1 MELLYP
7 IFAFIVGGFLGML
20 WQLRRISEE
29 KRSHTLQLNELEKQG
44 ISKIAEAEKRQSLAE
59 QQFETLSKDFSALK
73 IELVEERQKKDESIR
88 TLTVAMAEADHLKRQ
103 LTEKAAELEQIQ
115 KRLTVEFENVAHKI
129 LKEHSAEFTSLN
141 QKNIGEI
148 LTPLKEKIT
157 TFEKKVEDSYEKSL
171 RDQTDLK
178 VELKR
183 LQELNHK
190 ISNDAQNLTNAL
202 KGDVK
207 KQGNWGEVILER
219 VLERSGLT
227 QGREY
232 EREVVD
238 ENSDGKQ
245 IRPDVIIHL
254 PDKKHLIVDAKVSLV
269 AYERLVN
276 ETNEEIRMQHLTD
289 HLKSLRSHIKMLS
302 DKHYPTA
309 RNLNSPDFVLLF
321 LPIESSFSIAIQEDQ
336 ELFNYAWDNK
346 VVIVSPSTLLA
357 TLRTIASIWKQE
369 NQTRNALEIASLGA
383 SLYDKFVNFV
393 QDLEKVGKGIENAQ
407 GNYNNALNKL
417 HAGKGNLIRTSE
429 RLKDLGIKTQKALPD
444 YLIEDDPSATQT
456 NDSSDLV
463 EERQVIG
470 NQRQE
475 KEKE

>member
-1 MELLYP
+1 MEILYP
-7 IFAFIVGGFLGML
+7 MLAFLAGGILIFL
-20 WQLRRISEE
+20 WQQRRLSDE
-29 KRSHTLQLNELEKQG
+29 KAVQTALLNETEKLG
-44 ISKIAEAEKRQSLAE
+44 LAKIAEAEKNQSLAE
-59 QQFETLSKDFSALK
+59 QQLSSLTRDFTELK
-73 IELVEERQKKDESIR
+73 TELTSERQKNEDAI
-88 TLTVAMAEADHLKRQ
+88 RQ
-103 LTEKAAELEQIQ
+103 LTASMSELEHAKKQLSDKAQEIEEIQ

-129 LKEHSAEFTSLN
+129 LKEHSAEFTTLN
-141 QKNIGEI
+141 QKNIGDI
-148 LTPLKEKIT
+148 LSPLKEKIM
-157 TFEKKVEDSYEKSL
+157 TFEKKVEESYEKSL

-178 VELKR
+178 VELKK

-190 ISNDAQNLTNAL
+190 ISNDAQNLTQAL

-207 KQGNWGEVILER
+207 KQGNWGEVVLER

-227 QGREY
+227 LGREY

-254 PDKKHLIVDAKVSLV
+254 PDKKHLIVDSKVSLV

-276 ETNEEIRMQHLTD
+276 EPSDELRPQHLAD

-309 RNLNSPDFVLLF
+309 KNLNSPDFVLLF

-369 NQTRNALEIASLGA
+369 NQTKNALEIANLGA

-393 QDLEKVGKGIENAQ
+393 QDLEKVGKGIETAQ
-407 GNYNNALNKL
+407 SNYNNALNKL
-417 HAGKGNLIRTSE
+417 HTGKGNLVRTSE
-429 RLKDLGIKTQKALPD
+429 KLKELGIKTQKALPD
-444 YLIEDDPSATQT
+444 NLIED
-456 NDSSDLV
+456 
-463 EERQVIG
+463 E
-470 NQRQE
+470 NQKVLSGE
-475 KEKE
+475 TTGLFKE

>member
-1 MELLYP
+1 MEILYP
-7 IFAFIVGGFLGML
+7 VLAFLAGGILIFL
-20 WQLRRISEE
+20 WQQRRLSDE
-29 KRSHTLQLNELEKQG
+29 RAVQTALLNETEKLG
-44 ISKIAEAEKRQSLAE
+44 LAKIAEAEKNQSLAE
-59 QQFETLSKDFSALK
+59 QQLSSLTRDFTELK
-73 IELVEERQKKDESIR
+73 AELTSERQKNEDAI
-88 TLTVAMAEADHLKRQ
+88 RQ
-103 LTEKAAELEQIQ
+103 LTASMSELEHAKKQLSDKAQEIEDIQ

-129 LKEHSAEFTSLN
+129 LKEHSAEFTTLN
-141 QKNIGEI
+141 QKNIGDI
-148 LTPLKEKIT
+148 LSPLKEKIM
-157 TFEKKVEDSYEKSL
+157 TFEKKVEESYEKSL

-178 VELKR
+178 VELKK

-190 ISNDAQNLTNAL
+190 ISNDAQNLTQAL

-207 KQGNWGEVILER
+207 KQGNWGEVVLER

-227 QGREY
+227 LGREY

-254 PDKKHLIVDAKVSLV
+254 PDKKHLIVDSKVSLV

-276 ETNEEIRMQHLTD
+276 EPSDELRPQHLAD

-309 RNLNSPDFVLLF
+309 KNLNSPDFVLLF

-369 NQTRNALEIASLGA
+369 NQTKNALEIANLGA

-393 QDLEKVGKGIENAQ
+393 QDLEKVGKGIETAQ
-407 GNYNNALNKL
+407 SNYNNALNKL
-417 HAGKGNLIRTSE
+417 HTGKGNLVRTSE
-429 RLKDLGIKTQKALPD
+429 KLKELGIKTQKALPD
-444 YLIEDDPSATQT
+444 NLIED
-456 NDSSDLV
+456 
-463 EERQVIG
+463 E
-470 NQRQE
+470 NQKVLSGE
-475 KEKE
+475 TTELFKE

>member
-1 MELLYP
+1 MEFLYP
-7 IFAFIVGGFLGML
+7 VLAFILGGFLVFL
-20 WQLRRISEE
+20 WQQRRLSEE
-29 KRSHTLQLNELEKQG
+29 RTSQATQLNEIEKKG
-44 ISKIAEAEKRQSLAE
+44 LAEIAEAEKQRSLAE
-59 QQFETLSKDFSALK
+59 QQLASLSKDFLEIK
-73 IELVEERQKKDESIR
+73 TELANERQKNESSIR
-88 TLTVAMAEADHLKRQ
+88 MLTSSMSELEHAKKQ
-103 LTEKAAELEQIQ
+103 LSEKAVELEQIQ

-129 LKEHSAEFTSLN
+129 LKEHSAEFTILN

-148 LTPLKEKIT
+148 LFPLKEKIM
-157 TFEKKVEDSYEKSL
+157 TFEKKVEESYEKSL
-171 RDQTDLK
+171 RDQSDLK
-178 VELKR
+178 AELKK

-190 ISNDAQNLTNAL
+190 ISSDAQNLTNAL

-207 KQGNWGEVILER
+207 KQGNWGEVVLER

-227 QGREY
+227 LGREY

-254 PDKKHLIVDAKVSLV
+254 PDKKHLIVDSKVSLV

-276 ETNEEIRMQHLTD
+276 EQNDELRSQHLAD

-309 RNLNSPDFVLLF
+309 KNLNSPDFVLLF

-336 ELFNYAWDNK
+336 ELFNFAWDNK

-357 TLRTIASIWKQE
+357 SLRTVASIWKQE
-369 NQTRNALEIASLGA
+369 NQTKNALEIASLGA

-393 QDLEKVGKGIENAQ
+393 QDLEKVGKGLEAAQ
-407 GNYNNALNKL
+407 ANYNNALNKL
-417 HAGKGNLIRTSE
+417 HTGKGNLVRTSE
-429 RLKDLGIKTQKALPD
+429 KLKDLGIKTQKALPD
-444 YLIEDDPSATQT
+444 YLIEDETPAALPPESLD
-456 NDSSDLV
+456 
-463 EERQVIG
+463 
-470 NQRQE
+470 
-475 KEKE
+475 

>member
-1 MELLYP
+1 MEIIYP
-7 IFAFIVGGFLGML
+7 ILAFIAGGIIIFF
-20 WQLRRISEE
+20 WQQKRTSDLRSA
-29 KRSHTLQLNELEKQG
+29 HAALLNETEKLG
-44 ISKIAEAEKRQSLAE
+44 LAKLAEAEKSKSLAE
-59 QQFETLSKDFSALK
+59 QQLSTLSRDFAEMK
-73 IELVEERQKKDESIR
+73 TDLVTD
-88 TLTVAMAEADHLKRQ
+88 
-103 LTEKAAELEQIQ
+103 KAAELEQIQ

-129 LKEHSAEFTSLN
+129 LKEHSAEFTTLN
-141 QKNIGEI
+141 QKNIGDI
-148 LTPLKEKIT
+148 LSPLKEKIS
-157 TFEKKVEDSYEKSL
+157 TFEKKVEESYEKSL

-178 VELKR
+178 AELKK
-183 LQELNHK
+183 LQELNAK
-190 ISNDAQNLTNAL
+190 IGNDAQNLTNAL

-207 KQGNWGEVILER
+207 KQGNWGEVVLER

-227 QGREY
+227 LGREY

-254 PDKKHLIVDAKVSLV
+254 PDKKHLIVDSKVSLI

-276 ETNEEIRMQHLTD
+276 EASDELRVQHLAD

-309 RNLNSPDFVLLF
+309 KNLNSPDFVLLF

-357 TLRTIASIWKQE
+357 SLRTIASIWKQE
-369 NQTRNALEIASLGA
+369 NQTKNALEIASLGA

-393 QDLEKVGKGIENAQ
+393 QDLEKVGKGIETAQ
-407 GNYNNALNKL
+407 TNYANALNKL
-417 HAGKGNLIRTSE
+417 HTGKGNLVRTSE
-429 RLKDLGIKTQKALPD
+429 KLKDLGIKTQKSLPD
-444 YLIEDDPSATQT
+444 YLIEDDNPEALAEKGSG
-456 NDSSDLV
+456 LL
-463 EERQVIG
+463 EE
-470 NQRQE
+470 
-475 KEKE
+475 

>member
-1 MELLYP
+1 MEIIYP
-7 IFAFIVGGFLGML
+7 ILAFIAGGIIIFF
-20 WQLRRISEE
+20 WQQKRTSDLRSA
-29 KRSHTLQLNELEKQG
+29 HAALLNETEKLG
-44 ISKIAEAEKRQSLAE
+44 LAKLAEAEKSKSLAE
-59 QQFETLSKDFSALK
+59 QQLSTLSRDFAEMK
-73 IELVEERQKKDESIR
+73 TDLVI
-88 TLTVAMAEADHLKRQ
+88 
-103 LTEKAAELEQIQ
+103 EKAAELEQIQ

-129 LKEHSAEFTSLN
+129 LKEHSAEFTTLN
-141 QKNIGEI
+141 QKNIGDI
-148 LTPLKEKIT
+148 LSPLKEKIS
-157 TFEKKVEDSYEKSL
+157 TFEKKVEESYEKSL

-178 VELKR
+178 AELKK
-183 LQELNHK
+183 LQELNAK
-190 ISNDAQNLTNAL
+190 IGNDAQNLTNAL

-207 KQGNWGEVILER
+207 KQGNWGEVVLER

-227 QGREY
+227 LGREY

-254 PDKKHLIVDAKVSLV
+254 PDKKHLIVDSKVSLI

-276 ETNEEIRMQHLTD
+276 EASDELRVQHLAD

-309 RNLNSPDFVLLF
+309 KNLNSPDFVLLF

-357 TLRTIASIWKQE
+357 SLRTIASIWKQE
-369 NQTRNALEIASLGA
+369 NQTKNALEIASLGA

-393 QDLEKVGKGIENAQ
+393 QDLEKVGKGIETAQ
-407 GNYNNALNKL
+407 TNYANALNKL
-417 HAGKGNLIRTSE
+417 HTGKGNLVRTSE
-429 RLKDLGIKTQKALPD
+429 KLKDLGIKTQKSLPD
-444 YLIEDDPSATQT
+444 YLIEDDNPEALAEKGSG
-456 NDSSDLV
+456 LL
-463 EERQVIG
+463 EE
-470 NQRQE
+470 
-475 KEKE
+475 

>member
-1 MELLYP
+1 MEILYP
-7 IFAFIVGGFLGML
+7 ALAFLVGGIIVFF
-20 WQLRRISEE
+20 WQQHRLSNERAAQVA
-29 KRSHTLQLNELEKQG
+29 LLNEMEKLG
-44 ISKIAEAEKRQSLAE
+44 LAKLAEAEKDRSLAE
-59 QQFETLSKDFSALK
+59 QQLTTLAGDFIAIKS
-73 IELVEERQKKDESIR
+73 ELTNERQKSEDAI
-88 TLTVAMAEADHLKRQ
+88 RQ
-103 LTEKAAELEQIQ
+103 LTTYVAELDNAKKQMADKTQELEQIQ
-115 KRLTVEFENVAHKI
+115 KRLTVEFEVVANRI
-129 LKEHSAEFTSLN
+129 LKEHSSEFTTLN

-148 LTPLKEKIT
+148 LSPLKDKIT
-157 TFEKKVEDSYEKSL
+157 TFEKKVEESYEKSL
-171 RDQTDLK
+171 RDQIDLK
-178 VELKR
+178 TELKK
-183 LQELNHK
+183 LQDLNHK
-190 ISNDAQNLTNAL
+190 ISTDAQNLTNAL

-227 QGREY
+227 PGREF

-238 ENSDGKQ
+238 ENSDGKT

-254 PDKKHLIVDAKVSLV
+254 PDKKHLIVDSKVSLV

-276 ETNEEIRMQHLTD
+276 EQSDELRIQHLAD

-309 RNLNSPDFVLLF
+309 KNLNSPDFVLLF
-321 LPIESSFSIAIQEDQ
+321 LPIESSFSTAIQEDQ

-369 NQTRNALEIASLGA
+369 NQTKNALEIASLGA

-407 GNYNNALNKL
+407 TNYSNAVNKL
-417 HAGKGNLIRTSE
+417 HTGKGNLVRTSE
-429 RLKDLGIKTQKALPD
+429 KLKDLGIKTQKALPD
-444 YLIEDDPSATQT
+444 YLIEDENPTGMKGEDP
-456 NDSSDLV
+456 LLI
-463 EERQVIG
+463 EE
-470 NQRQE
+470 
-475 KEKE
+475 

>member
-1 MELLYP
+1 MEFIYP
-7 IFAFIVGGFLGML
+7 ILAFLAGGTLIFL
-20 WQLRRISEE
+20 WQQRRLSEE
-29 KRSHTLQLNELEKQG
+29 RAAQVTRLNETEKLG
-44 ISKIAEAEKRQSLAE
+44 LARIAEADKNRSLAE
-59 QQFETLSKDFSALK
+59 QQLLTLSNDFAGIK
-73 IELVEERQKKDESIR
+73 TELTAERQKNEDSIR
-88 TLTVAMAEADHLKRQ
+88 LLTTAMSELEHARKQ
-103 LTEKAAELEQIQ
+103 LSEKAVELEQIQ

-129 LKEHSAEFTSLN
+129 LKEHSAEFTTLN

-148 LTPLKEKIT
+148 LIPLKEKIV
-157 TFEKKVEDSYEKSL
+157 TFEKKVEESYEKSL
-171 RDQTDLK
+171 RDQTDMK
-178 VELKR
+178 VELKK

-190 ISNDAQNLTNAL
+190 ISDDAQNLTNAL

-207 KQGNWGEVILER
+207 KQGNWGEVVLER

-227 QGREY
+227 LGREF

-254 PDKKHLIVDAKVSLV
+254 PDKKHLIVDSKVSLV

-276 ETNEEIRMQHLTD
+276 ETSDELRGQHLSD

-309 RNLNSPDFVLLF
+309 KNLNSPDFVLLF
-321 LPIESSFSIAIQEDQ
+321 LPIESSFSTAIQEDQ

-357 TLRTIASIWKQE
+357 TLRTVASIWKQE
-369 NQTRNALEIASLGA
+369 NQTKNALEIASLGA

-393 QDLEKVGKGIENAQ
+393 QDLEKVGKGIETAQ
-407 GNYNNALNKL
+407 SNYNNALNKL
-417 HAGKGNLIRTSE
+417 HTGKGNLVRTSE
-429 RLKDLGIKTQKALPD
+429 KLKDLGIKTQKALPD
-444 YLIEDDPSATQT
+444 NLIEDEMP
-456 NDSSDLV
+456 
-463 EERQVIG
+463 EEIPEEG
-470 NQRQE
+470 S
-475 KEKE
+475 

>member
-1 MELLYP
+1 MEILYP
-7 IFAFIVGGFLGML
+7 MLAFLAGGILIFL
-20 WQLRRISEE
+20 WQQRRLSNE
-29 KRSHTLQLNELEKQG
+29 KAVQTALLNETEKLG
-44 ISKIAEAEKRQSLAE
+44 LAKIAEAEKNQSLAE
-59 QQFETLSKDFSALK
+59 QQLSSLTRDFTELK
-73 IELVEERQKKDESIR
+73 AELTSERQKNEDAI
-88 TLTVAMAEADHLKRQ
+88 RQ
-103 LTEKAAELEQIQ
+103 LTASMSELEHAKKQLSDKAQEIEDIQ

-129 LKEHSAEFTSLN
+129 LKEHSAEFTTLN
-141 QKNIGEI
+141 QKNIGDI
-148 LTPLKEKIT
+148 LSPLKEKIM
-157 TFEKKVEDSYEKSL
+157 TFEKKVEESYEKSL

-178 VELKR
+178 VELKK

-190 ISNDAQNLTNAL
+190 ISNDAQNLTQAL

-207 KQGNWGEVILER
+207 KQGNWGEVVLER

-227 QGREY
+227 LGREY

-254 PDKKHLIVDAKVSLV
+254 PDKKHLIVDSKVSLV

-276 ETNEEIRMQHLTD
+276 EPSDELRPQHLAD

-309 RNLNSPDFVLLF
+309 KNLNSPDFVLLF

-369 NQTRNALEIASLGA
+369 NQTKNALEIANLGA

-393 QDLEKVGKGIENAQ
+393 QDLEKVGKGIETAQ
-407 GNYNNALNKL
+407 SNYNNALNKL
-417 HAGKGNLIRTSE
+417 HTGKGNLVRTSE
-429 RLKDLGIKTQKALPD
+429 KLKELGIKTQKALPD
-444 YLIEDDPSATQT
+444 NLIED
-456 NDSSDLV
+456 
-463 EERQVIG
+463 E
-470 NQRQE
+470 NQKVLSGE
-475 KEKE
+475 TTGLFKE

>member
-1 MELLYP
+1 MLYSLL
-7 IFAFIVGGFLGML
+7 AFLVGALLVFL
-20 WQLRRISEE
+20 WQQRRLSDI
-29 KRSHTLQLNELEKQG
+29 RANHLAQL
-44 ISKIAEAEKRQSLAE
+44 SDAEKAGWMNMAAIEKEKSLAE
-59 QQFETLSKDFSALK
+59 QKWMSLSDDNIALK
-73 IELVEERQKKDESIR
+73 AELVTERQKKEE
-88 TLTVAMAEADHLKRQ
+88 TMLQLTTSLSELEHARRQ
-103 LTEKAAELEQIQ
+103 LADKSSELEQIQ
-115 KRLTVEFENVAHKI
+115 KRLTSEFENVAHKI
-129 LKEHSAEFTSLN
+129 LKIHSEEFTSLN

-148 LTPLKEKIT
+148 LTPLKEKIV
-157 TFEKKVEDSYEKSL
+157 TFEKKVEESYEKSL
-171 RDQTDLK
+171 RDQTDMK
-178 VELKR
+178 AELRK
-183 LQELNHK
+183 LQELNVK
-190 ISNDAQNLTNAL
+190 ISDEAHNLTQAL

-207 KQGNWGEVILER
+207 KQGNWGEIVLER

-227 QGREY
+227 NGREF

-254 PDKKHLIVDAKVSLV
+254 PDKKHLIIDSKVSLV

-276 ETNEEIRMQHLTD
+276 DTSEERKALHMAE
-289 HLKSLRSHIKMLS
+289 HLKSLRSHIKSLA

-321 LPIESSFSIAIQEDQ
+321 LPIESSFSITIQGDQ

-383 SLYDKFVNFV
+383 ALYDKFVNFV
-393 QDLEKVGKGIENAQ
+393 QDLEKVGKGIESAQ
-407 GNYNNALNKL
+407 SNYSNALNKL
-417 HAGKGNLIRTSE
+417 HTGKGNLVRTSE

-444 YLIEDDPSATQT
+444 YLVEDEVKEESA
-456 NDSSDLV
+456 DLNT
-463 EERQVIG
+463 EII
-470 NQRQE
+470 
-475 KEKE
+475 KKS

>member
-1 MELLYP
+1 MEIIYP
-7 IFAFIVGGFLGML
+7 ILAFIAGGIIIFF
-20 WQLRRISEE
+20 WQQKRTSDLRSA
-29 KRSHTLQLNELEKQG
+29 HAALLNETEKLG
-44 ISKIAEAEKRQSLAE
+44 LAKLAEAEKSKSLAE
-59 QQFETLSKDFSALK
+59 QQLSTLSRDFAEMK
-73 IELVEERQKKDESIR
+73 TDLVIERQKNEESIR
-88 TLTVAMAEADHLKRQ
+88 LLTTSMAALDHAKKQ
-103 LTEKAAELEQIQ
+103 LTDKAAELEQIQ

-129 LKEHSAEFTSLN
+129 LKEHSAEFTTLN
-141 QKNIGEI
+141 QKNIGDI
-148 LTPLKEKIT
+148 LSPLKEKIS
-157 TFEKKVEDSYEKSL
+157 TFEKKVEESYEKSL

-178 VELKR
+178 AELKK
-183 LQELNHK
+183 LQELNAK
-190 ISNDAQNLTNAL
+190 IGNDAQNLTNAL

-207 KQGNWGEVILER
+207 KQGNWGEVVLER

-227 QGREY
+227 LGREY

-254 PDKKHLIVDAKVSLV
+254 PDKKHLIVDSKVSLI

-276 ETNEEIRMQHLTD
+276 EASDELRVQHLAD

-309 RNLNSPDFVLLF
+309 KNLNSPDFVLLF

-357 TLRTIASIWKQE
+357 SLRTIASIWKQE
-369 NQTRNALEIASLGA
+369 NQTKNALEIASLGA

-393 QDLEKVGKGIENAQ
+393 QDLEKVGKGIETAQ
-407 GNYNNALNKL
+407 TNYANALNKL
-417 HAGKGNLIRTSE
+417 HTGKGNLVRTSE
-429 RLKDLGIKTQKALPD
+429 KLKDLGIKTQKSLPD
-444 YLIEDDPSATQT
+444 YLIEDDNPEALAEKGSG
-456 NDSSDLV
+456 LL
-463 EERQVIG
+463 EE
-470 NQRQE
+470 
-475 KEKE
+475 

>member
-1 MELLYP
+1 MEFLYP
-7 IFAFIVGGFLGML
+7 MLAFVLGGSLIYFWQQRRLVSERADFLA
-20 WQLRRISEE
+20 
-29 KRSHTLQLNELEKQG
+29 KLNESEKLG
-44 ISKIAEAEKRQSLAE
+44 LAKLAETDKNRYLAE
-59 QQFETLSKDFSALK
+59 QQLTSLTGEYTEIKS
-73 IELVEERQKKDESIR
+73 ELTSERRKNEDAI
-88 TLTVAMAEADHLKRQ
+88 RQ
-103 LTEKAAELEQIQ
+103 LTTYVAELDYAKKQMAEKAQELEQIQ
-115 KRLTVEFENVAHKI
+115 KRLTIEFENVAHRI
-129 LKEHSAEFTSLN
+129 LKEHSTEFTSLN

-148 LTPLKEKIT
+148 LTPLKDKIS
-157 TFEKKVEDSYEKSL
+157 TFEKKVEESYEKSL
-171 RDQTDLK
+171 RDQVDLK
-178 VELKR
+178 SELKK

-227 QGREY
+227 PGREF

-254 PDKKHLIVDAKVSLV
+254 PDKKHLIVDSKVSLV

-276 ETNEEIRMQHLTD
+276 EPSDELRIQHLAD
-289 HLKSLRSHIKMLS
+289 HLKSLRSHIKILS

-309 RNLNSPDFVLLF
+309 KNLNSPDFVLLF

-369 NQTRNALEIASLGA
+369 NQTKNALEIASLGA

-393 QDLEKVGKGIENAQ
+393 QDLEKVGKGIESAQ
-407 GNYNNALNKL
+407 TNYSNALNKL
-417 HAGKGNLIRTSE
+417 HTGKGNLVRTSE
-429 RLKDLGIKTQKALPD
+429 KLKDLGIKTQKALPD
-444 YLIEDDPSATQT
+444 YLIEDENPKATKGDDP
-456 NDSSDLV
+456 LLI
-463 EERQVIG
+463 EE
-470 NQRQE
+470 
-475 KEKE
+475 

>member
-1 MELLYP
+1 MEIILP
-7 IFAFIVGGFLGML
+7 ILAFVSGGILVFL
-20 WQLRRISEE
+20 WQQRRLTEERAISLT
-29 KRSHTLQLNELEKQG
+29 KYYDAEKQSF
-44 ISKIAEAEKRQSLAE
+44 SKLAEAEKKQSLAE
-59 QQFETLSKDFSALK
+59 QQLISLTRNFNEIKT
-73 IELVEERQKKDESIR
+73 ELNNERMKGESTI
-88 TLTVAMAEADHLKRQ
+88 RQ
-103 LTEKAAELEQIQ
+103 LTTSISDLEHAKTQLTDKAQELEQIQ
-115 KRLTVEFENVAHKI
+115 KRLTIEFENVAHKI
-129 LKEHSAEFTSLN
+129 LKEHSAEFTTLN

-148 LTPLKEKIT
+148 LSPLKEKIVI
-157 TFEKKVEDSYEKSL
+157 FEKKVEESYEKSL

-178 VELKR
+178 VELKK
-183 LQELNHK
+183 LQELNLK
-190 ISNDAQNLTNAL
+190 ISNDAQNLTQAL

-207 KQGNWGEVILER
+207 KQGNWGEVVLER

-227 QGREY
+227 LGREY

-254 PDKKHLIVDAKVSLV
+254 PDKKHLIVDSKVSLV

-276 ETNEEIRMQHLTD
+276 EASDELRIQHIAD

-309 RNLNSPDFVLLF
+309 KNLNSPDFVLLF

-336 ELFNYAWDNK
+336 ELFNFAWDNK

-369 NQTRNALEIASLGA
+369 NQTKNALEIANLGA

-393 QDLEKVGKGIENAQ
+393 QDLEKVGKGIEAAQ
-407 GNYNNALNKL
+407 TNYSAALNKL
-417 HAGKGNLIRTSE
+417 HTGKGNLVRASE

-444 YLIEDDPSATQT
+444 YLIEDDNPVAKPNETSG
-456 NDSSDLV
+456 LF
-463 EERQVIG
+463 
-470 NQRQE
+470 
-475 KEKE
+475 KE

>member
-1 MELLYP
+1 MEFIYP
-7 IFAFIVGGFLGML
+7 ILAFLAGGTIIFL
-20 WQLRRISEE
+20 WQQRRLSEE
-29 KRSHTLQLNELEKQG
+29 RAAQAFKLNETEKLG
-44 ISKIAEAEKRQSLAE
+44 LSKIAEAEKNRSLAE
-59 QQFETLSKDFSALK
+59 QQLTTLSKDFAEIK
-73 IELVEERQKKDESIR
+73 IELSAERQKNEDSIKL
-88 TLTVAMAEADHLKRQ
+88 LTTSMSELEHAKKQ
-103 LTEKAAELEQIQ
+103 LTDKAIELEQIQ

-148 LTPLKEKIT
+148 LSPLKEKIM
-157 TFEKKVEDSYEKSL
+157 TFEKKVEESYEKSL

-178 VELKR
+178 VELKK
-183 LQELNHK
+183 LQDLNQK
-190 ISNDAQNLTNAL
+190 IGNDAQNLTNAL

-207 KQGNWGEVILER
+207 KQGNWGEVVLER

-227 QGREY
+227 LGREY

-254 PDKKHLIVDAKVSLV
+254 PDKKHLIVDSKVSLI

-276 ETNEEIRMQHLTD
+276 EQSDEVRIQHLAD

-309 RNLNSPDFVLLF
+309 KNLNSPDFVLLF

-357 TLRTIASIWKQE
+357 SLRTIASIWKQE
-369 NQTRNALEIASLGA
+369 NQTKNALEIASLGA

-393 QDLEKVGKGIENAQ
+393 QDLEKVGKGIATAQ
-407 GNYNNALNKL
+407 SNWGDAMGKL
-417 HAGKGNLIRTSE
+417 HTGKGNLVRTSE
-429 RLKDLGIKTQKALPD
+429 KLKELGIKTQKSLPD
-444 YLIEDDPSATQT
+444 YLIEDDQPKSL
-456 NDSSDLV
+456 S
-463 EERQVIG
+463 EEG
-470 NQRQE
+470 SE
-475 KEKE
+475 LLKE

>member
-1 MELLYP
+1 MEILYP
-7 IFAFIVGGFLGML
+7 VLAFLAGGILIFL
-20 WQLRRISEE
+20 WQQRRLSDE
-29 KRSHTLQLNELEKQG
+29 RAVQTALLNETEKLG
-44 ISKIAEAEKRQSLAE
+44 LSKIAEAEKNQSLAE
-59 QQFETLSKDFSALK
+59 QQLSSLTRDFTELK
-73 IELVEERQKKDESIR
+73 AELTSERQKNEDAI
-88 TLTVAMAEADHLKRQ
+88 RQ
-103 LTEKAAELEQIQ
+103 LTASMSELEHAKKQLSDKAQEIEDIQ

-129 LKEHSAEFTSLN
+129 LKEHSAEFTTLN
-141 QKNIGEI
+141 QKNIGDI
-148 LTPLKEKIT
+148 LSPLKEKIM
-157 TFEKKVEDSYEKSL
+157 TFEKKVEESYEKSL

-178 VELKR
+178 VELKK

-190 ISNDAQNLTNAL
+190 ISNDAQNLTQAL

-207 KQGNWGEVILER
+207 KQGNWGEVVLER

-227 QGREY
+227 LGREY

-254 PDKKHLIVDAKVSLV
+254 PDKKHLIVDSKVSLV

-276 ETNEEIRMQHLTD
+276 EPSDELRPQHLAD

-309 RNLNSPDFVLLF
+309 KNLNSPDFVLLF

-369 NQTRNALEIASLGA
+369 NQTKNALEIANLGA

-393 QDLEKVGKGIENAQ
+393 QDLEKVGKGIETAQ
-407 GNYNNALNKL
+407 SNYNNALNKL
-417 HAGKGNLIRTSE
+417 HTGKGNLVRTSE
-429 RLKDLGIKTQKALPD
+429 KLKELGIKTQKALPD
-444 YLIEDDPSATQT
+444 NLIED
-456 NDSSDLV
+456 
-463 EERQVIG
+463 E
-470 NQRQE
+470 NQKVLSGE
-475 KEKE
+475 TTGLFKE

>member
-1 MELLYP
+1 MEILYP
-7 IFAFIVGGFLGML
+7 VLAFLVGGITVYF
-20 WQLRRISEE
+20 WHQRRLSDE
-29 KRSHTLQLNELEKQG
+29 RAAQVALLNETEKLG
-44 ISKIAEAEKRQSLAE
+44 LAKLAEAEKDRSLSVQQLSSMSADFVEIKTELASERRKNEDAIRQ
-59 QQFETLSKDFSALK
+59 
-73 IELVEERQKKDESIR
+73 
-88 TLTVAMAEADHLKRQ
+88 LTTSMAELEHAKKQ
-103 LTEKAAELEQIQ
+103 LTEKAQELEQIQ

-129 LKEHSAEFTSLN
+129 LKEHSAEFTTLN

-148 LTPLKEKIT
+148 LSPLKEKIM
-157 TFEKKVEDSYEKSL
+157 TFEKKVEESYEKSL

-178 VELKR
+178 VELKK
-183 LQELNHK
+183 LQELNNK
-190 ISNDAQNLTNAL
+190 ISNDAQNLTKAL

-227 QGREY
+227 LGREF

-254 PDKKHLIVDAKVSLV
+254 PDKKHLIVDSKVSLV

-276 ETNEEIRMQHLTD
+276 EQSDELRAQHLAD
-289 HLKSLRSHIKMLS
+289 HLKSLRSHIKSLS

-309 RNLNSPDFVLLF
+309 KNLNSPDFVLLF

-357 TLRTIASIWKQE
+357 SLRTIASIWKQE
-369 NQTRNALEIASLGA
+369 NQTKNALEIASLGA

-393 QDLEKVGKGIENAQ
+393 LDLEKVGKGIETAQ
-407 GNYNNALNKL
+407 SNYNNALNKL
-417 HAGKGNLIRTSE
+417 QTGKGNLIRTSE
-429 RLKDLGIKTQKALPD
+429 KLKDLGIKTQKALPD
-444 YLIEDDPSATQT
+444 YLIED
-456 NDSSDLV
+456 
-463 EERQVIG
+463 
-470 NQRQE
+470 E
-475 KEKE
+475 KLGELPGEAPGLFKE